1 MSQTTPL
8 KPGISSPNK
17 TAHAVTG
24 AFGFSGKY
32 IAKRLL
38 DEKKRVVTLTG
49 SPNRP
54 DPFAGQ
60 VDIRPYAFTD
70 VSAMAES
77 LADVEV
83 LYNTYWV
90 RFNHSGFSLAEAA
103 RNTLA
108 LFEAA
113 KMAGVERVVHISITN
128 ADPLSPLEYFSAKG
142 HMENALKASGLCHA
156 IVRPAVLFGS
166 EDILIN
172 NLAWALRRLPVFGV
186 FGDGTYH
193 VQPVHVDDLA
203 ALVVEQARS
212 RDNVTLHA
220 LGPEVFT
227 YRELLS
233 MIGESIGKKRRMLNL
248 SPRICRRAVHFLGKL
263 IGDVILTEEEIEG
276 LLADLLYVPEE
287 RPTGTLRLSD
297 WIRENRAVIGAT
309 YHCELERRF
318 QPPDLEAEKTARFK
332 HQGP

>member
-8 KPGISSPNK
+8 EAGTSSPNK

-38 DEKKRVVTLTG
+38 DEGKRVVTLTG

-77 LADVEV
+77 LADVAV

-90 RFNHSGFSLAEAA
+90 RFNHAGFSLAEAA

-113 KMAGVERVVHISITN
+113 KTAGVERVVHISIAN
-128 ADPLSPLEYFSAKG
+128 ADPLSPLEHFSAKG
-142 HMENALKASGLCHA
+142 HVEKALKASGLCHA
-156 IVRPAVLFGS
+156 IVRPTVLFGP
-166 EDILIN
+166 EDILVN
-172 NLAWALRRLPVFGV
+172 NIAWALRRLPVFGI
-186 FGDGTYH
+186 FGDGSYH

-203 ALVVEQARS
+203 ALVVEQGQS
-212 RDNVTLHA
+212 RDNVLLHA
-220 LGPEVFT
+220 LGPEDFT
-227 YRELLS
+227 YRELVS
-233 MIGESIGKKRRMLNL
+233 MIGESIGKKRRLVNL
-248 SPRICRRAVHFLGKL
+248 PPRLCQQAVRFLGGL
-263 IGDVILTEEEIEG
+263 IGDVILTEEEIDG
-276 LLADLLYVPEE
+276 LMANLLHVPEE
-287 RPTGTLRLSD
+287 RPTGALRLSG
-297 WIRENRAVIGAT
+297 WVWENRAAIGAT

-318 QPPDLEAEKTARFK
+318 QPPDREAEKTARF
-332 HQGP
+332 